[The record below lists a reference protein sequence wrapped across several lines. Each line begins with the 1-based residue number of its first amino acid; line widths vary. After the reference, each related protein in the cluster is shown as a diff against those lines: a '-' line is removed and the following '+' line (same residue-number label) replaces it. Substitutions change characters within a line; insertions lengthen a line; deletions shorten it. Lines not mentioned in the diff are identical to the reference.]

1 MNRSRINH
9 HSTRRGPLRGQVL
22 GHPRIRQGASLRSAR
37 SAAAALTDPP
47 GGPSSGICVM
57 AGEAVSIARC
67 RALLG
72 DEARGLSDH
81 EVDTVRR
88 HADTMAHVLIEVLL
102 MSTPE
107 TPG

>member
-1 MNRSRINH
+1 
-9 HSTRRGPLRGQVL
+9 
-22 GHPRIRQGASLRSAR
+22 
-37 SAAAALTDPP
+37 
-47 GGPSSGICVM
+47 M

-88 HADTMAHVLIEVLL
+88 HANTLAHVLIEILL
-102 MSTPE
+102 TNPQE
-107 TPG
+107 TSR

>member
-1 MNRSRINH
+1 MNRSRINQ
-9 HSTRRGPLRGQVL
+9 HSTQRGPSRDQVS
-22 GHPRIRQGASLRSAR
+22 GRPRIRQGASLRSAR

-47 GGPSSGICVM
+47 GGPRSGICVM

-67 RALLG
+67 RVLLG

-88 HADTMAHVLIEVLL
+88 HANTLAHVLIEILL
-102 MSTPE
+102 TNTQE
-107 TPG
+107 TSR